1 MREKIY
7 MAIYIAFVVG
17 ACHHVYAIMKIRWK
31 AVMTRM
37 QKGITPLV
45 SNVLSAIHKWLMAY
59 QK

>member
-7 MAIYIAFVVG
+7 MAIYIAFFVG

-45 SNVLSAIHKWLMAY
+45 SNVLSAIEKWLRAAH
-59 QK
+59 K